1 MKRIHSQ
8 KGFTLVELAIVMTI
22 IGLLIGGILKGQEL
36 MENARL
42 TATVSQV
49 KAYEAATTTFRDSFN
64 AFPGDMTNAQNR
76 IPNCN
81 ANCELP
87 VGTIGAGN
95 SIIGDV
101 DWASAL
107 AYAPQ
112 LPVAGMANPPTT
124 LGEETQLYWMHLL
137 QTDLISGIT
146 DAPIR
151 NATTPAW
158 GVTHPNARLSGG
170 FVSGY
175 GDGTGGLGM
184 PAATVGP
191 AGTTLVMV
199 ATPNDQM
206 VATAVA
212 LGQLPVSASRA
223 AQIDR
228 KMDDGKPSSG
238 FVQAWGLNGAA
249 APGADICVDDT
260 TATDLVY
267 FEANS
272 RKSCGLI
279 FRIQG

>member
-64 AFPGDMTNAQNR
+64 SFPGDMTNAQNR
-76 IPNCN
+76 VPNCT
-81 ANCELP
+81 ASCDP
-87 VGTIGAGN
+87 AVGAGLAGN
-95 SIIGDV
+95 AIIGDV
-101 DWASAL
+101 AWAAGG
-107 AYAPQ
+107 YIFQ
-112 LPVAGMANPPTT
+112 LPAGGMAAAPT
-124 LGEETQLYWMHLL
+124 LVGEETQLYWMHLL
-137 QTDLISGIT
+137 QADLISGIT
-146 DAPIR
+146 DQAVKQAPVV
-151 NATTPAW
+151 PAW

-170 FVSGY
+170 FVAGY

-184 PAATVGP
+184 PAVTVGP
-191 AGTTLVMV
+191 AGTTLVLV
-199 ATPNDQM
+199 TAPNDQINE
-206 VATAVA
+206 TL
-212 LGQLPVSASRA
+212 LGQLPISATRA

-228 KMDDGKPSSG
+228 KMDDGKPASG
-238 FVQAWGLNGAA
+238 FVQAYGVNGPAA
-249 APGADICVDDT
+249 VGADICVDDT
-260 TATDLVY
+260 AAPDLTY

>member
-64 AFPGDMTNAQNR
+64 AFPGDMGAADTR
-76 IPNCN
+76 VPNCN
-81 ANCELP
+81 VNCVPL
-87 VGTIGAGN
+87 GGAGAAGN
-95 SIIGDV
+95 AVIGDV
-101 DWASAL
+101 GWAAGG
-107 AYAPQ
+107 YVPQ
-112 LPVAGMANPPTT
+112 LPAAGMANPPTAI
-124 LGEETQLYWMHLL
+124 GEETQLYWIHLL

-146 DAPIR
+146 DAAIQ
-151 NATTPAW
+151 NATAPAW

-170 FVSGY
+170 FIVGY

-191 AGTTLVMV
+191 AGTTLVLV
-199 ATPNDQM
+199 TAPNEQM
-206 VATAVA
+206 DETLV
-212 LGQLPVSASRA
+212 GQLPISATRA

-228 KMDDGKPSSG
+228 KMDDGKPNSG
-238 FVQAWGLNGAA
+238 FVQAWGLNGAGT
-249 APGADICVDDT
+249 PGADVCVNDT
-260 TATDLVY
+260 DPTNLLY